1 MAELFQTSRTNV
13 IEHINNIYAE
23 EELDKI
29 PTCQNF
35 RQVQKEG
42 NRSVTREIPFY
53 NLDMI
58 ISLGYR
64 IKLMIKQRVN
74 RVYHVGILYFYMYI
88 KDKESDKM
96 ISIRKRGNVY
106 QYCFEAGK
114 VNGKRKQIT
123 KSGFKTKSEAY
134 IAGQKAYDEFIN
146 GATNV
151 EFNMLYGDYLDYW
164 MKEYFEINYKYSTA
178 KRYKES
184 FSNIKKE
191 LGNYKLSVLTPY
203 ILNQTLLKLYQ
214 TSGTRDA
221 LRNYQKVI
229 KSSLRDATYYFGFIK
244 NNPAGDLEIPR
255 ILSFE
260 LKKQYRSHLYWRRN
274 RNNFGQI

>member
-1 MAELFQTSRTNV
+1 
-13 IEHINNIYAE
+13 
-23 EELDKI
+23 
-29 PTCQNF
+29 
-35 RQVQKEG
+35 
-42 NRSVTREIPFY
+42 
-53 NLDMI
+53 
-58 ISLGYR
+58 
-64 IKLMIKQRVN
+64 
-74 RVYHVGILYFYMYI
+74 
-88 KDKESDKM
+88 M
-96 ISIRKRGNVY
+96 ISIRKRGKVY
-106 QYCFEAGK
+106 QYYFEAGK
-114 VNGKRKQIT
+114 INGKRKQIT
-123 KSGFKTKSEAY
+123 KSSFKTKNEAY
-134 IAGQKAYDEFIN
+134 TAGQKAYDEFIN
-146 GATNV
+146 EVTSIGCS
-151 EFNMLYGDYLDYW
+151 MLYGDYLDYW

-255 ILSFE
+255 VLSFE
-260 LKKQYRSHLYWRRN
+260 LKKT
-274 RNNFGQI
+274 I